1 MVLEDKKY
9 KSEIIGSF
17 LVKLISI
24 IQKEMRERMSN
35 KKKVLI
41 LGGGY
46 AGVKAGKTLHKI
58 FKSNEE
64 VEITLIDKN
73 PYHTLMTELHEVAG
87 HRTEPDS
94 IRIDLRTIFSGR
106 KVNVVT
112 DTVEKIDFEKRM
124 VSTSRKDFGFDYL
137 IIAFG
142 SSINSFGIPGI
153 EENSFTLWSYDDA
166 MKIRHHVEKM
176 FQMAAIEEDAATR
189 KQLLTFA
196 VVGGGFTGVEMA
208 GELGE
213 AKEHLSEKYG
223 IDKKEITIYNIEATS
238 RILNTLKDDNQVKKV
253 ENRFKKL
260 GIRLLKDA
268 AIVKVDEDKFEL
280 KDGRVIACNTLIW
293 GAGIK
298 VNNFVGSLGLK
309 AGRGGRVAVNDFMQ
323 TEEYSNV
330 FVAGDNTHYEDQDG
344 MLPQIVEAAEQSGHT
359 AAVNIANLI
368 NNQPLHKHKQAYHG
382 FMVSVG
388 SRYCVSD
395 NNGLKLSGF
404 FSMLVKHMVNFYY
417 LFTVSG
423 VAQLFEYWRHEFFHV
438 KNNRSFVGGHFAKS
452 SPNFWLVPF
461 RMFLGVMWLLEGL
474 HKISDGWLIEP
485 KMYASDA
492 VTQASEAVEEVAA
505 QAQPLLKEI
514 PGVVQW
520 AIDNIVAPHAVVFQ
534 TFMVFAE
541 IAFGLMLIVGLFTF
555 ISAIATTGMTVAITL
570 TGMSD
575 ASILWY
581 FFGGIAM
588 IAGAGSTFGL
598 DYYILPPLK
607 KWWKNTAF
615 ARKSY
620 LYFH

>member
-1 MVLEDKKY
+1 
-9 KSEIIGSF
+9 
-17 LVKLISI
+17 
-24 IQKEMRERMSN
+24 MSN
-35 KKKVLI
+35 LKKVLI

-58 FKSNEE
+58 FKKNED

-112 DTVEKIDFEKRM
+112 DQVEKIDFENQK
-124 VSTSRKDFGFDYL
+124 VSTTRKVFDFDYL

-142 SSINSFGIPGI
+142 SSTNSFGIPGI
-153 EENSFTLWSYDDA
+153 DEYAYTLWSYEDA
-166 MKIRHHVEKM
+166 IKIRSQVEKM
-176 FQMAAIEEDAATR
+176 FQLAAIEEDEKVR
-189 KQLLTFA
+189 RQMLTFA

-213 AKEHLSEKYG
+213 AKKHLAEKYE
-223 IDKKEITIYNIEATS
+223 INKDEITIYNIEATS
-238 RILNTLKDDNQVKKV
+238 RILNTLKDDRQVEKV
-253 ENRFKKL
+253 ERRFERL
-260 GIRLLKDA
+260 GVTLLKDA
-268 AIVKVDEDKFEL
+268 AIVNVMPDKFEL

-309 AGRGGRVAVNDFMQ
+309 AGRAGRVDVNEYMQ
-323 TEEYSNV
+323 TAEYPNV

-344 MLPQIVEAAEQSGHT
+344 LLPQIVEAAEQSGHT
-359 AAVNIANLI
+359 AAENIANLI
-368 NNQPLHKHKQAYHG
+368 QEKPLQSHKQVYHG

-404 FSMLVKHMVNFYY
+404 FSMLVKHLVNFYY
-417 LFTVSG
+417 LLTVSG
-423 VAQLFEYWRHEFFHV
+423 VAQLFEYWRHEFFHI
-438 KNNRSFVGGHFAKS
+438 KNNRSFLGGHFSKS
-452 SPNFWLVPF
+452 SPNFWMVPF
-461 RMFLGVMWLLEGL
+461 RMFLGTMWLIEGL
-474 HKISDGWLIEP
+474 NKINDGWLVSA
-485 KMYASDA
+485 KMIASDA
-492 VTQASEAVEEVAA
+492 VTQASEVVEEGASYA
-505 QAQPLLKEI
+505 EPLLKEV

-520 AIDNIVAPHAVVFQ
+520 MIDKIIAPHAIGFQ
-534 TFMVFAE
+534 TMMVFAE
-541 IAFGLMLIVGLFTF
+541 IAFGLMLIAGLFTF

-588 IAGAGSTFGL
+588 IAGAGSTFGC
-598 DYYILPPLK
+598 DYYILPVLK
-607 KWWKNTAF
+607 RWWKGTAF
-615 ARKSY
+615 AKKSY